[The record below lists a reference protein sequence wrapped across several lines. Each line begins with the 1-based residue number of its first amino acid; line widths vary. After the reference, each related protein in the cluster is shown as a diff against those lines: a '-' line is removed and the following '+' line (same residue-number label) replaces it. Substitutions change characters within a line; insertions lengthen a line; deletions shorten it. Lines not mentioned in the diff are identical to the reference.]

1 MATHQGVLLLF
12 SGLEHGCCLPQ
23 DPPQPPP
30 VSSMLASQTSSPGY
44 KGEEEGGRAHPSM
57 VINGSIQCCNYNINN
72 ASANSQIPNHLP
84 NTANKKC

>member
-12 SGLEHGCCLPQ
+12 SGLEHGCFLPQ

-57 VINGSIQCCNYNINN
+57 S
-72 ASANSQIPNHLP
+72 
-84 NTANKKC
+84 KKAGGLSHKSGHGEGQGYLTQ